1 MVPGH
6 YKKRQGQTINIPTDQ
21 NLATLNYPS
30 RIQDH
35 TNANPNRSLFHS
47 KMSEKYSRN
56 RSVRTT
62 GPLIPGPIRMDPN
75 SFPVRCSGIIRNIRK
90 KFQVLTIL
98 CHFRFAVIFEW
109 SRDVLP
115 VLCSAG
121 IGGIVTNTSS
131 AVLECSKIFLFSPPA
146 SCIFLIRR
154 HKQKIIHT
162 LNMV

>member
-1 MVPGH
+1 MFQKQECADYWSFDSWSNPDGLEFVSSSNTH
-6 YKKRQGQTINIPTDQ
+6 VLESHENFQKKI
-21 NLATLNYPS
+21 
-30 RIQDH
+30 
-35 TNANPNRSLFHS
+35 
-47 KMSEKYSRN
+47 KVM
-56 RSVRTT
+56 
-62 GPLIPGPIRMDPN
+62 
-75 SFPVRCSGIIRNIRK
+75 
-90 KFQVLTIL
+90 L

-162 LNMV
+162 LNMVQNRGLTKRGKLKKQDYHHIDFSSLISTLKVILSHII

>member
-1 MVPGH
+1 M
-6 YKKRQGQTINIPTDQ
+6 
-21 NLATLNYPS
+21 S
-30 RIQDH
+30 RIQYH
-35 TNANPNRSLFHS
+35 AKANPDSSLLHS
-47 KMSEKYSRN
+47 KMSERCSRN
-56 RSVRTT
+56 RGVRNT
-62 GPLIPGPIRMDPN
+62 GLEVVHIYPDSSPDIHVLEWYKQFKRM
-75 SFPVRCSGIIRNIRK
+75 FHA
-90 KFQVLTIL
+90 LTML

>member
-1 MVPGH
+1 M
-6 YKKRQGQTINIPTDQ
+6 RNIGLEVVHKYPTEAE
-21 NLATLNYPS
+21 L
-30 RIQDH
+30 
-35 TNANPNRSLFHS
+35 
-47 KMSEKYSRN
+47 
-56 RSVRTT
+56 
-62 GPLIPGPIRMDPN
+62 
-75 SFPVRCSGIIRNIRK
+75 IRNGPEFGSSPDIH
-90 KFQVLTIL
+90 VLEWYKQFKRMFHALTMS
-98 CHFRFAVIFEW
+98 CHFRFVVIFEW

>member
-1 MVPGH
+1 M
-6 YKKRQGQTINIPTDQ
+6 
-21 NLATLNYPS
+21 S
-30 RIQDH
+30 RIQYHDK
-35 TNANPNRSLFHS
+35 ANPGSRVVVDSRVVTVD
-47 KMSEKYSRN
+47 SRN
-56 RSVRTT
+56 RVVRSINTT
-62 GPLIPGPIRMDPN
+62 VVHKYPAEAELILNGPVFGYGPDIHVLEWYKQFKRM
-75 SFPVRCSGIIRNIRK
+75 FHA
-90 KFQVLTIL
+90 LTML